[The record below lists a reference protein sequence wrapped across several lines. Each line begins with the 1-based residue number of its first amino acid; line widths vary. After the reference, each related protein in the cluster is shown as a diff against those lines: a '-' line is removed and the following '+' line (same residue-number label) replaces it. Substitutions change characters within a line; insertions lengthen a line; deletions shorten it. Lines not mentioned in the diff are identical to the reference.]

1 VHCLRHS
8 YISHLV
14 EDGADPTFVQHQAGH
29 SWASTTAIY
38 TNPQELHQTREKA
51 QVAC

>member
-8 YISHLV
+8 YTSHLA
-14 EDGADPTFVQHQAGH
+14 EDGADPLFLQHQLGH
-29 SWASTTAIY
+29 SFASTTAVY